1 VVFYN
6 LLQKLCMPLVRGGDI
21 NKLAPSLGFK
31 QKRDGTWEWQ
41 YAKGY
46 KAITRDPGN
55 NPQVCVVTVQHP
67 VDGLEATITDIHGW
81 AMYRDWT
88 LGDGGKRVTDMERT
102 NRKWENITAE
112 SFEAIVLM
120 TVRKA
125 NGQPM
130 NSRWD
135 QTDLIYSYQKN

>member
-1 VVFYN
+1 MVFN
-6 LLQKLCMPLVRGGDI
+6 TLLQRLCMPLVRGGDI
-21 NKLAPSLGFK
+21 NQLAPGLGFK
-31 QKRDGTWEWQ
+31 KKRDGTWEWQ

-55 NPQVCVVTVQHP
+55 NPAVCIVTVQHP
-67 VDGLEATITDIHGW
+67 IEGLEATITDIHGW

-88 LGDGGKRVTDMERT
+88 LGDGGKRVTDLERT